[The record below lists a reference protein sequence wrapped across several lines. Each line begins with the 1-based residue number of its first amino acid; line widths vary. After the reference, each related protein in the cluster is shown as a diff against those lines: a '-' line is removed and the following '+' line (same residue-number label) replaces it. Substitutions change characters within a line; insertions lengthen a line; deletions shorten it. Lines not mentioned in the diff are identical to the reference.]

1 MFDATACKLVM
12 ANAVVFLDQTW
23 RSSSSAFDAT
33 AESAKYYT
41 QSCKE
46 LSLRLSDPGDRIG
59 DGVIATVLGF
69 LCHDVSCTCPSALVL
84 LVFRGRKPRREE
96 HRLIQPP
103 LSRNRNTGGH
113 DTTDT
118 V

>member
-1 MFDATACKLVM
+1 MAVFDSTACKLVM

-46 LSLRLSDPGDRIG
+46 LSLRLSDPGDRFS

-69 LCHDVSCTCPSALVL
+69 LCHDVSCTCPSALAL
-84 LVFRGRKPRREE
+84 LVFQDGKLVREE
-96 HRLIQPP
+96 QPHLASLAP
-103 LSRNRNTGGH
+103 
-113 DTTDT
+113 
-118 V
+118 